1 MVIGLSIGKW
11 SARQDLH
18 LRSLGP
24 KPSALAATLRAV
36 RPGELPWKP
45 PRGHGSCGDG
55 KRYSLKQVP
64 RQDWRTRRE
73 LHPGGRAQARSRRQ
87 RGALLIELRI
97 RKWWEVLVTLQ
108 FVASDFVF

>member
-1 MVIGLSIGKW
+1 LE
-11 SARQDLH
+11 A
-18 LRSLGP
+18 
-24 KPSALAATLRAV
+24 
-36 RPGELPWKP
+36 

-87 RGALLIELRI
+87 RGALLIELRV
-97 RKWWEVLVTLQ
+97 RMVGSAGNAPVVNFQHCFMTASLQ
-108 FVASDFVF
+108 TAGWITSLENGSGGRNHTCLKRFMRPSSAL